1 MSSCASIDSLVTP
14 YVDGELPA
22 SDRGL
27 VEYHLGV
34 CASCRGRVAAER
46 AARDLLVERR
56 LSLQCSAPTLL
67 RARCTAAID
76 GARRQTAKVAASS
89 ILAGTPRG
97 RPVWRARFAPLA
109 AAAAL
114 VVVAGGAFLYEATG
128 RSTRLM
134 AAELAADHV
143 KCFTMNAA
151 FGTQHSAE
159 SVRHTLASS
168 FDWRT
173 DVPRTADGEL
183 KLVGARPCL
192 YGQGKVAHIMY
203 RHNGH
208 PVSLFMVPRTERPA
222 QTLDTFGHACAIWSK
237 DQRTFVLVSREPRDE
252 MEKLAAVMQASM
264 R

>member
-1 MSSCASIDSLVTP
+1 MSSCASVDAFVTP

-27 VEYHLGV
+27 VEQHLGV

-46 AARDLLVERR
+46 LARELVVDRR
-56 LSLQCSAPTLL
+56 PSLQCAAPPTLH
-67 RARCTAAID
+67 ARCSAAIES
-76 GARRQTAKVAASS
+76 ARTQPAIVSPARA
-89 ILAGTPRG
+89 TPRV
-97 RPVWRARFAPLA
+97 RPVWHKRIAPLA

-114 VVVAGGAFLYEATG
+114 TVVAGGAFLYEATG

-151 FGTQHSAE
+151 FGTQQSDEA
-159 SVRHTLASS
+159 VRHTLASS
-168 FDWRT
+168 FDWT
-173 DVPRTADGEL
+173 TEVPRGRDGEL
-183 KLVGARPCL
+183 KLVGSRPCL
-192 YGQGKVAHIMY
+192 YGQGRVAHIMY

-208 PVSLFMVPRTERPA
+208 PVSLYMLPRTERPA
-222 QTLDTFGHACAIWSK
+222 QTLDALGHACAIWSK
-237 DQRTFVLVSREPRDE
+237 GQRTFVLVSREPRAE
-252 MEKLAAVMQASM
+252 VQKLAAVMQAST